1 MGMDLVGYL
10 CFIPQGAD
18 KIIKEHVKNL
28 NSILNE
34 TSSVRFIKDIAKK
47 KSVLENPVD
56 ALVGLGVDMAHYQD
70 MCGLDPYSPDNRAEV
85 FERIIGDIE
94 ELMQDDPLKALG
106 QCRDSN
112 SVQRKINGKYVD
124 VVFAGQ
130 ATYGDS
136 PDGIGYNILESFNK
150 LGFVDQFEKAINWSK
165 K

>member
-1 MGMDLVGYL
+1 MGMDLVGYF
-10 CFIPQGAD
+10 CFIPQGGE

-28 NSILNE
+28 SSILNE
-34 TSSVRFIKDIAKK
+34 TSSVRFIKDIKKK
-47 KSVLENPVD
+47 KSILENPID

-70 MCGLDPYSPDNRAEV
+70 MCGFDPYDKENWSEL
-85 FERIIGDIE
+85 FERLSGDIK
-94 ELMQDDPLKALG
+94 ELMQDDPLKSLG

-124 VVFAGQ
+124 IVFAGQ